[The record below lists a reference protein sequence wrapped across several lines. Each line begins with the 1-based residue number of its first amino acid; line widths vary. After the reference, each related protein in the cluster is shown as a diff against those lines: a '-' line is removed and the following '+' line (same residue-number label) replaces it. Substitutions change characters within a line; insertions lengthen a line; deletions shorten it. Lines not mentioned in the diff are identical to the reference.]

1 MHSSPHGLKIFCFR
15 LYRCIC
21 HQLKRWC
28 TQVHTDWKY
37 SVFGCICAFATCLR
51 GDALKSTRTENIL
64 FSVVSLKCI
73 CHHQLKLKRWC
84 TQVMHSSP
92 HGLKIFCFRLYLCI
106 CHQLKR
112 WWSTHT
118 ENLMFSVVSVHSPPS
133 QSRNTGINMLW
144 GGGLCKQLYMQ
155 MRIHLFST
163 DNFSNLIFL

>member
-15 LYRCIC
+15 LYLCIC
-21 HQLKRWC
+21 HLLKRWC

-51 GDALKSTRTENIL
+51 SDALKSTR
-64 FSVVSLKCI
+64 
-73 CHHQLKLKRWC
+73 
-84 TQVMHSSP
+84 
-92 HGLKIFCFRLYLCI
+92 
-106 CHQLKR
+106 
-112 WWSTHT
+112 T

-144 GGGLCKQLYMQ
+144 GCGLCKQLYMQ

-163 DNFSNLIFL
+163 DNFSNLIFFYNQTHNPSVEDKFSRMCIFQCSFAKPVTNAQKPLITNTIFSLCALEYITAK